1 MTNEQKLFALKVRLH
16 NLKNNN
22 KNEDSPG
29 VVHKLERKVRNLEEK
44 LNKQNV
50 EEERFVNLSFLFRRN
65 YEVYL
70 G

>member
-1 MTNEQKLFALKVRLH
+1 MTNAEKLFAVKVRLH

-29 VVHKLERKVRNLEEK
+29 VVKKLERKVRNLEAK
-44 LNKQNV
+44 
-50 EEERFVNLSFLFRRN
+50 VN
-65 YEVYL
+65 